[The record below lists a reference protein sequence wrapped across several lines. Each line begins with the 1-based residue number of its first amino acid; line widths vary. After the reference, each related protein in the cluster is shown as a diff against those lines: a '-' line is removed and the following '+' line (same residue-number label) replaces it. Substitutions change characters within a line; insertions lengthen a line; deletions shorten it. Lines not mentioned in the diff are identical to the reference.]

1 MVWKQYL
8 EKTLIVNKGDRVTV
22 TDPCYDEGSGLELCL
37 PVGEYDCYYDVQDEG
52 EWGHRIAKCLIIRK
66 GCRFYDLDDVCHHY
80 AGSVGVDAG
89 LCGFFVNKP
98 DYDKEAWSKFCG
110 DLRKADEEDR
120 KNTGHSYKDVYHTP
134 EGFFTS
140 SGYGDGEYDVSILNV
155 NGEVGAMITF
165 IEDKS
170 DEDDED
176 DEEYEEEDY

>member
-1 MVWKQYL
+1 MAWEQYL
-8 EKTLIVNKGDRVTV
+8 EKTLVINKGDRVTV
-22 TDPCYDEGSGLELCL
+22 TDPCYDKSSGLELCL
-37 PVGEYDCYYDVQDEG
+37 PVGEYDCYYDMQDEG
-52 EWGHRIAKCLIIRK
+52 EWGQRIAKCLIIRK

-98 DYDKEAWSKFCG
+98 DYDDKAWEDFCNFLEKEDKERGINA
-110 DLRKADEEDR
+110 
-120 KNTGHSYKDVYHTP
+120 YHTD

-140 SGYGDGEYDVSILNV
+140 SGYGDGEYDVSILDV

-165 IEDKS
+165 IEDES

-176 DEEYEEEDY
+176 YEEDEEED